1 MIEIFRVKSNEQMN
15 IVSSICRE
23 VFADEMCLSAK
34 IETDK
39 EDNDSINVLAFVNG
53 EPAGCGR
60 LLPMGEYA
68 IIENVAVRR
77 SFRRIGIGTGI
88 CKLLI
93 ALAEDTIAEKACLKT
108 QPDIAEFF
116 MRLGFEISNIP
127 TDDDV
132 QEITMTRKV

>member
-1 MIEIFRVKSNEQMN
+1 MIEIFRVKNNEQMN

-23 VFADEMCLSAK
+23 VFADELCLSVK
-34 IETDK
+34 TVMDK
-39 EDNDSINVLAFVNG
+39 DDKDSINVLAFVNG

-93 ALAEDTIAEKACLKT
+93 ALAEETIAKKACLKA

-116 MRLGFEISNIP
+116 TRLGFEISNVP
-127 TDDDV
+127 DDV